1 MLHLDFV
8 DLKKKKVKK
17 LIDLNPLENFMGF
30 GLSFSVSSYI
40 YTFFSLMNFN
50 SHMLNLSAK

>member
-50 SHMLNLSAK
+50 IVTC